1 MFIILYFRVSWSG
14 EASGGVWRT
23 WWVDEDELTRHRDQ
37 RQAGP
42 IDRRYQLFP
51 CVTRA
56 RPAGAFPF
64 SGVDAQ
70 ELGTGQVVGD
80 GCLLGPSFRAHPVNT
95 AFCLVSLSFLLS
107 TCVILRPCTRQL
119 NVLLLSGLWCGSGI
133 MGGRQAAG
141 SIGGMSMKNLSLITV
156 CIVQYFPRSHC

>member
-1 MFIILYFRVSWSG
+1 MVIILYFRLLWCADI
-14 EASGGVWRT
+14 EAIGGVWRT
-23 WWVDEDELTRHRDQ
+23 WWVDRDELTRHRDQ

-56 RPAGAFPF
+56 RPAGAFAF

-80 GCLLGPSFRAHPVNT
+80 G
-95 AFCLVSLSFLLS
+95 
-107 TCVILRPCTRQL
+107 
-119 NVLLLSGLWCGSGI
+119 
-133 MGGRQAAG
+133 
-141 SIGGMSMKNLSLITV
+141 
-156 CIVQYFPRSHC
+156 